1 MFTETRFAVRIARI
15 VLPAVIVGNFA
26 GCGTTGNKELTSI
39 NKDWN
44 RLIRASHIFPVY
56 PLTQDIVPGDI
67 FLTDTDIED
76 TTVWEREGYV
86 RFDHHITRL
95 YPENYERFY
104 ERSFAYGADALPKR
118 WIEGSSWESA
128 PTAAFPSYSFTVKQ
142 GGGANVALP
151 ISGIPIGLGLMGARS
166 ASGIVTIG
174 DSRTYGIDESSLM
187 KQVQDYVNTNAE
199 DIARCIG
206 GIDFNAVSNQRT
218 RYYLQVV
225 SRVYTTKRVTVSMV
239 NDSSAGVTISGGVP
253 KDVSLPGLE
262 STNAAA
268 NYSSITAAV
277 NQNLAAIS
285 EAASALPGGT
295 LKFAHVS
302 SRSVSMDETFP
313 QPLVIGYVG
322 FSWPLDVRP
331 QFGAAAGAPPI
342 AVTLKRSGP
351 VTISEFLKRK

>member
-1 MFTETRFAVRIARI
+1 
-15 VLPAVIVGNFA
+15 
-26 GCGTTGNKELTSI
+26 
-39 NKDWN
+39 
-44 RLIRASHIFPVY
+44 
-56 PLTQDIVPGDI
+56 VPGDI

-76 TTVWEREGYV
+76 TSVWDREGYV

-104 ERSFAYGADALPKR
+104 ERSFAYGTDPLPKR
-118 WIEGSSWESA
+118 WLEGASWGSA
-128 PTAAFPSYSFTVKQ
+128 PAAAFPSYSFTVKQ

-151 ISGIPIGLGLMGARS
+151 ISGYDRTRVMGARS

-187 KQVQDYVNTNAE
+187 KQVQDYVSTNSA

-206 GIDFNAVSNQRT
+206 SINFNPAGNQAT

-239 NDSSAGVTISGGVP
+239 NDSSAGVTLSGGVP
-253 KDVSLPGLE
+253 KEVALPGLE

-277 NQNLAAIS
+277 NENLEAIS
-285 EAASALPGGT
+285 QAAGGAAGALPGGT

-322 FSWPLDVRP
+322 FSWPLDIRP
-331 QFGAAAGAPPI
+331 LSGAVPGAPPI
-342 AVTLKRSGP
+342 TVTLGRSGP
-351 VTISEFLKRK
+351 IPISEFLKRR